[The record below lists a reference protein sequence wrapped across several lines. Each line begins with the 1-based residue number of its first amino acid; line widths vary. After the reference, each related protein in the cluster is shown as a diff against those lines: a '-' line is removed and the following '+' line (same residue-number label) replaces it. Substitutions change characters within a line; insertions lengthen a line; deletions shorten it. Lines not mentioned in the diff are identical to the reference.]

1 MNDKEIV
8 KETEEPFEKRHP
20 ILNTII
26 GIIILLILIVASVF
40 FVKFLILFIG
50 KGIDSIFAFLSKVAT
65 NVEAVIIVAFITGA
79 VSIIGVVFTSVIS
92 KIIDYKQKR
101 RDYLYQKRESP
112 YSDFVEMVYKLQE
125 STKRG
130 GGYGQSE
137 MLTDMLKFS
146 RKLTL
151 WGSNRVIKKYLKLR
165 DQSINQPKPPQEIL
179 FVMEDIIYAMRKDL
193 GLKRMKKGNLLAI
206 FINDI
211 ESYLNKKLGL

>member
-1 MNDKEIV
+1 MSDTEKEKAAKV
-8 KETEEPFEKRHP
+8 PFEERHP
-20 ILNTII
+20 IWNTII
-26 GIIILLILIVASVF
+26 GIIILLILIMVIVF
-40 FVKFLILFIG
+40 LLKYLFLFIG
-50 KGIDSIFAFLSKVAT
+50 KGLDSFYAFLKRVAS
-65 NVEAVIIVAFITGA
+65 NVEAIIIVAFITGA

-101 RDYLYQKRESP
+101 RDYLYQKREGP

-151 WGSNRVIKKYLKLR
+151 WGSNRVIKKYLKFR

-211 ESYLNKKLGL
+211 ESYLNK